1 MTWWIVAA
9 VVAAVLWFGIGKRIW
24 GEFTLGAHLVKMT
37 NAYERA
43 LDNGGPAYEPSLED
57 GLAIERGI
65 AYLRNLPRH
74 VVTRE
79 LLKNTVVAANLGRE
93 RRVAAMRLLFVTLV
107 EQGVALRAD
116 EFAASYG
123 H

>member
-9 VVAAVLWFGIGKRIW
+9 VVAAVLWFGVGKRIW
-24 GEFTLGAHLVKMT
+24 AEFTLGSHLVRMT

-43 LDNGGPAYEPSLED
+43 LASGDPSYRPSLED
-57 GLAIERGI
+57 GLALERGI
-65 AYLRNLPRH
+65 AYLRTLPRH

-93 RRVAAMRLLFVTLV
+93 QRVAAMRLLFVTLV
-107 EQGVALRAD
+107 DEGVALRAG